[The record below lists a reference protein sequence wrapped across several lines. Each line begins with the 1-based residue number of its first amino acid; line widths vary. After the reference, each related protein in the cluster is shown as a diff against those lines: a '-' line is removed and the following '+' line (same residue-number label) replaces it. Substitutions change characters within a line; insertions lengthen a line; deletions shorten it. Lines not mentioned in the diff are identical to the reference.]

1 MLFCGC
7 THKIA
12 GNFPYS
18 AYIDL
23 AETENGFLVPFYE
36 IDVRNRLCTDTG
48 NDLSQSETVLYGGTA
63 PLYSIVAPQGYESVE
78 AHITA
83 CELERSSSVV
93 DTCGYVSDGK
103 LFGFVNVYYDTVG
116 YLAGGGNY
124 GVEEI
129 SHGIILN
136 IFPKPMNLRKSSV
149 STTATLWPITAIR
162 FCIGKAE
169 NTILMI

>member
-1 MLFCGC
+1 MVKRQAKTLSLLFLTLLIVTCCFCGC

-63 PLYSIVAPQGYESVE
+63 PLYSIVAPQGYEGIE

-124 GVEEI
+124 GV
-129 SHGIILN
+129 
-136 IFPKPMNLRKSSV
+136 
-149 STTATLWPITAIR
+149 
-162 FCIGKAE
+162 
-169 NTILMI
+169 